1 MSNPDVSEFDT
12 GPVVD
17 VNASDLAELVRLSG
31 GLVPAGRSVGVG
43 RARPEERFDSVAKV
57 VEVGFVAGVVD
68 RDGGD
73 GGVPGG
79 AFLLPAGSHSECVA
93 DVAG

>member
-1 MSNPDVSEFDT
+1 MHTASRLDVEV
-12 GPVVD
+12 VVD
-17 VNASDLAELVRLSG
+17 VDASDLVELVDLSG
-31 GLVPAGRSVGVG
+31 GMVPAERGVGVN
-43 RARPEERFDSVAKV
+43 RARSEDRFDSAGTV
-57 VEVGFVAGVVD
+57 VEVGFVSGVVD